1 MATDALDVWTERRW
15 TEGVQVDQLHAL
27 ETLSVR
33 TRNNVYEVVVTEP
46 SSGAVMVRGGA
57 HFPDFTPARV
67 CGSTAGGSLLKRA
80 GIYVGLRLEIELED
94 RRIVTST
101 VMSIDVIPASHH

>member
-1 MATDALDVWTERRW
+1 MATDALDVWTERQW
-15 TEGVQVDQLHAL
+15 TEGVQVDQLYAL

-33 TRNNVYEVVVTEP
+33 TRNNVYELVVTEP
-46 SSGAVMVRGGA
+46 SSCAVMVRGGA
-57 HFPDFTPARV
+57 HFPEFTPARV
-67 CGSTAGGSLLKRA
+67 CGSTTGGSLVKRA
-80 GIYVGLRLEIELED
+80 GIYVGLRLEIELND